1 MGATRQRHYGPLQ
14 SPLGQAGRS
23 RKKLTAWLESTQS
36 PFPPGKCP
44 SPIAL
49 KIWNDCRGID
59 WQAIDVLA
67 EVYGTTQP
75 EFLIAELMAI
85 RSFMESIRDG

>member
-1 MGATRQRHYGPLQ
+1 
-14 SPLGQAGRS
+14 
-23 RKKLTAWLESTQS
+23 
-36 PFPPGKCP
+36 
-44 SPIAL
+44 
-49 KIWNDCRGID
+49 
-59 WQAIDVLA
+59 VLA